1 MLIALI
7 GIIALAVG
15 GYVLYIFLTNKIA
28 NNKVCKSCKKPFNA
42 KDIIGESLVGDGVQN
57 SGKMRKLSVNMRCS
71 ICEREQTLIIY
82 TEYRHSPSKG
92 SPAYQY
98 FKDLEREREEK
109 QKKS

>member
-1 MLIALI
+1 MLIIL
-7 GIIALAVG
+7 GVIIVLAVG
-15 GYVLYIFLTNKIA
+15 GYFLFVSLTNKIA
-28 NNKVCKSCKKPFNA
+28 DNSVCKSCKKSFNA
-42 KDIIGESLVGDGVQN
+42 KDIIGESLVGDGLKN

-71 ICEREQTLIIY
+71 NCEHEQTLIIY

-109 QKKS
+109 QKTP